1 MTRTNA
7 GVLDIGDSGV
17 GVLTAAVGVG
27 AVAGS
32 LGASMLVSGRRL
44 AAIAGIGVALWGLP
58 LTLCGLLP
66 HEPAVLAL
74 MCVIG
79 LGNALV
85 DVGVFTLP
93 TRLVPEEMLARVY
106 GAFESLVALTV
117 ALGALITPPV
127 IDLLGLRGAL
137 VALGLVA
144 PAIVAV
150 SWRRLRAIDASIA
163 HRDAE
168 ISVLNGVGMLRPLP
182 MAAIDSLAVHVGHT
196 QLEPG
201 EEVFHQGEHGDRF
214 YVIEDGE
221 AEVIGDGRF
230 IRTLETGDGFGEIAL
245 LRDTVRTTT
254 VCARTP
260 LLLYTLDR
268 QHFVAAVSDC
278 SSSASEAELLVRDRL
293 ATFKPYGGLPPER

>member
-1 MTRTNA
+1 
-7 GVLDIGDSGV
+7 
-17 GVLTAAVGVG
+17 
-27 AVAGS
+27 
-32 LGASMLVSGRRL
+32 
-44 AAIAGIGVALWGLP
+44 
-58 LTLCGLLP
+58 
-66 HEPAVLAL
+66 
-74 MCVIG
+74 
-79 LGNALV
+79 
-85 DVGVFTLP
+85 
-93 TRLVPEEMLARVY
+93 
-106 GAFESLVALTV
+106 
-117 ALGALITPPV
+117 
-127 IDLLGLRGAL
+127 
-137 VALGLVA
+137 
-144 PAIVAV
+144 
-150 SWRRLRAIDASIA
+150 
-163 HRDAE
+163 
-168 ISVLNGVGMLRPLP
+168 